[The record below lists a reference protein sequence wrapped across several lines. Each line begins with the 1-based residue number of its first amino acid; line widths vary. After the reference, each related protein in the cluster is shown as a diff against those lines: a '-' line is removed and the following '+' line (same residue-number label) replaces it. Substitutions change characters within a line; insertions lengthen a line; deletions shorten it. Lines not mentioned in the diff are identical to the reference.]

1 MNFNV
6 LVTDRVRM
14 KGIGSMSE
22 APQVADRFGV
32 VTLSDMLSTDW
43 EDDTHFVCYKVI
55 GPDGSELPSSEQFR
69 LRKSIRGQLEEA
81 GAKITCWGFVGDWDL
96 NENVTDE
103 MLHAA
108 GWDGN
113 SKKKPKITWTRDLL
127 DRFIE
132 ETADVVEGLRAKDL
146 GPAYIYLT
154 NHGARMIHLYDEDQP
169 ATVHEEIIRGML
181 EEYRKLGYILDD
193 ACVDWTR
200 LFRAPRVM
208 RNGQFTGH
216 QQWFMKWTHDNW
228 TVASLAPRMTRK
240 VDDYADVSEYVGD
253 RPDPE
258 EALALL
264 VEDLSTGRKTDTYKK
279 LKALLHRRDC
289 QKLHDILTGS
299 DVTLAE
305 GQRDV
310 ELTRL
315 AGQLAAHIYELEWSS
330 PELMYALLLQAA
342 EQLEPDEGTHDWL
355 EKTWGLC
362 TRMWTKEAAKGAARK
377 EAAEVVEAKQLDDLG
392 ELLEVMRTRY
402 PKNEKLHDVE
412 MAGIVEMSRM
422 GLIKV
427 GSALFVL
434 RPDGYYDPAAVDA
447 AVLPGVIRDLG
458 MEFLMPTQIMGP
470 KGGVSVADA
479 KWLLAQHGRTAS
491 AVVGTFG
498 TPGGYIQ
505 DGRFFRPLFAWANH
519 PAVHSEFV
527 HTWLRLLGG
536 KKWKDL
542 ARWIAYAQDM
552 RRSICS
558 LALVGVKGVGKGML
572 ARGLQELV
580 VGAPVPGS
588 GEDLVA
594 DFTPALTRS
603 PFLIVDEGL
612 PSSARSM
619 KDVADTFR
627 RMVAGEPLWVNAGK
641 FQPHVEVNIPF
652 RILFTANSTEI
663 IHGLVGN
670 RTLTPADRGAL
681 AERIKFVQLQERA
694 GTWLRESGGENF
706 TEGWVAG
713 KGGQASNFVLARHF
727 KWLYENREEMFGPPD
742 SDRFLVSGDMES
754 SIVDDLRVLSGV
766 TPEVAKVCVYL
777 VHTSTLADEI
787 AECISVGEDGV
798 WVTSNAVIQFYNTN
812 STMDKKVRLNEKN
825 VGIALE
831 NLTVK
836 SVRGTRETGRGTKRQ
851 LRWRK
856 LDLPFLLEHAQNHG
870 LPTERIEAYIEAL
883 ET

>member
-32 VTLSDMLSTDW
+32 VTLREMLTTDW
-43 EDDTHFVCYKVI
+43 DDDTHFVCYKAL
-55 GPDGSELPSSEQFR
+55 GTDANELPASEQFR

-81 GAKITCWGFVGDWDL
+81 GGSVLAWGFVGDWDL

-113 SKKKPKITWTRDLL
+113 PKKKPKVTWTRDLL
-127 DRFIE
+127 DKFID

-146 GPAYIYLT
+146 GPAYVYLT
-154 NHGARMIHLYDEDQP
+154 NHGGRFIHLYDEDQP
-169 ATVHEEIIRGML
+169 ALVHEEIIRGMI

-200 LFRAPRVM
+200 LFRAPRVV

-216 QQWFMKWTHDNW
+216 QSWFMAWEHDNW
-228 TVASLAPRMTRK
+228 TIASTAPRMVKR
-240 VDDYADVSEYVGD
+240 VDDYADVAEYVGD
-253 RPDPE
+253 RLDPE

-264 VEDLSTGRKTDTYKK
+264 VEDLATGRKTDTYKK
-279 LKALLHRRDC
+279 LKALLHRRDL
-289 QKLHDILTGS
+289 QKLHDILTGT
-299 DVTLAE
+299 DVVLAE
-305 GQRDV
+305 GARDV

-315 AGQLAAHIYELEWSS
+315 AGQLASHIYEQEWSS
-330 PELMYALLLQAA
+330 PELMYALLMQAA
-342 EQLEPDEGTHDWL
+342 EQLEPDDQTQDWL
-355 EKTWGLC
+355 AVTWSLC
-362 TRMWTKEAAKGAARK
+362 RRMWTKEASKGAARK
-377 EAAEVVEAKQLDDLG
+377 EAEQVQEAQTLNDLG
-392 ELLEVMRTRY
+392 EMLEVLRVRY
-402 PKNEKLHDVE
+402 PKNPKLHDMDTIAFE
-412 MAGIVEMSRM
+412 ELSRM
-422 GLIKV
+422 GLVKV
-427 GSALFVL
+427 GSAIFVL
-434 RPDGYYDPAAVDA
+434 RPDGYYDPAAVDG

-458 MEFLMPTQIMGP
+458 SEFFMPTQVMGP
-470 KGGVSVADA
+470 KGGIGFLDA
-479 KWLLAQHGRTAS
+479 KMLLASHGRTAS

-498 TPGGYIQ
+498 IPGGYIE
-505 DGRFFRPLFAWANH
+505 DGRLFRPLFTWANH
-519 PAVHSEFV
+519 PAVHSEFA
-527 HTWLRLLGG
+527 HTWLQMLGG
-536 KKWKDL
+536 KNWKEI

-552 RRSICS
+552 RRPICA
-558 LALVGVKGVGKGML
+558 LALVGAKGVGKGLL
-572 ARGLQELV
+572 ARGMQELI
-580 VGAPVPGS
+580 VGSPVSGS
-588 GEDLVA
+588 GADLVD

-603 PFLIVDEGL
+603 PFIIVDEGL
-612 PSSARSM
+612 PTNGRSI
-619 KDVADTFR
+619 KDVSDTFR

-641 FQPHVEVNIPF
+641 YQPHVEVNIPF
-652 RILFTANSTEI
+652 RILFTANNTEI

-694 GTWLRESGGENF
+694 ATWLRESGGQDF
-706 TEGWVAG
+706 TSGWVAG
-713 KGGQASNFVLARHF
+713 NGQPSNFVLARHF
-727 KWLYENREEMFGPPD
+727 RWLYENREEMFGPPD

-766 TPEVAKVCVYL
+766 TPEVAKVCIYL
-777 VHTSTLADEI
+777 VHTVTLNDNI
-787 AECISVGEDGV
+787 SECMSVDEDGV
-798 WVTSNAVIQFYNTN
+798 WVTSNAVIEFYNST

-831 NLTVK
+831 NLTTEF
-836 SVRGTRETGRGTKRQ
+836 VRGVRTTGRGTKRQ

-856 LDLPFLLEHAQNHG
+856 LDLPFLLEHARNHG
-870 LPTERIEAYIEAL
+870 LPTERIEAYIEA
-883 ET
+883 TT